1 MDRIVYNALC
11 SYYNALEK
19 TGYMAHSHTEK
30 LLVLIFIR
38 DFVYNDYRGIIS
50 KDDYHLIERA
60 LDCLYGSTCLIP
72 YPDYLKM
79 GKLHLGEV
87 TELGERLRQLEN
99 TEVFK
104 PMFDINGMCGDLQ
117 LVNCDEYQ
125 EKPSVPPCEEWDA
138 PAPKRQGCPQESPC
152 AAAPLPKKKPVKKNR
167 CQKKV

>member
-19 TGYMAHSHTEK
+19 TGYMAHSHAEK

-79 GKLHLGEV
+79 GKLHLGET
-87 TELGERLRQLEN
+87 TELAERLKQLEN

-117 LVNCDEYQ
+117 LVPCDEMPDRK
-125 EKPSVPPCEEWDA
+125 EVPPCEEWDL
-138 PAPKRQGCPQESPC
+138 PTPKRQGCPKESPC
-152 AAAPLPKKKPVKKNR
+152 GQAPKPKKPIKKNR